1 MFDEML
7 QLVLSINGIHKIQSQ
22 WFIFDIVIWSNLK
35 FSIWNLKY
43 SHITNHFNRF
53 YINFSYRT

>member
-22 WFIFDIVIWSNLK
+22 WFIFDIVIGSNLK
-35 FSIWNLKY
+35 SSIWNLKY
-43 SHITNHFNRF
+43 SHITNNFNR
-53 YINFSYRT
+53 

>member
-22 WFIFDIVIWSNLK
+22 WFIFDIVIWSHLK
-35 FSIWNLKY
+35 FEI
-43 SHITNHFNRF
+43 
-53 YINFSYRT
+53 

>member
-22 WFIFDIVIWSNLK
+22 WFIFDIVIWSHLK
-35 FSIWNLKY
+35 SSIWNLKY
-43 SHITNHFNRF
+43 SHITNHFDR
-53 YINFSYRT
+53 

>member
-22 WFIFDIVIWSNLK
+22 WFIFDMS
-35 FSIWNLKY
+35 Y
-43 SHITNHFNRF
+43 DHI
-53 YINFSYRT
+53 